1 MIGEVK
7 DIEKKKT
14 LEFLDPWGHPI
25 EVQVIVNGNLLYGR
39 TLVLEGRQG
48 DSYRYRTD
56 DGKKISRGRNASI
69 KSLAKSLL

>member
-1 MIGEVK
+1 MIGGIK

-14 LEFLDPWGHPI
+14 LEFLDPGGHSI

-39 TLVLEGRQG
+39 TLVLEGMRG
-48 DSYRYRTD
+48 NSYQYRTD
-56 DGKKISRGRNASI
+56 DGKKVSRDRNASI